1 MTRRQCSETAKNLDE
16 LVEAEYIKL
25 VAELATDQDDIVSS
39 TLAEAVR
46 QADKVSI
53 LLRRCMVEVI

>member
-16 LVEAEYIKL
+16 LVEKEYIKL

-46 QADKVSI
+46 QADKVSN
-53 LLRRCMVEVI
+53 LLRRCMVEMI

>member
-16 LVEAEYIKL
+16 LVEKEYVKL

-46 QADKVSI
+46 QADKVSN